1 MNIESIYYQEIRGY
15 KPLSPSEESS
25 LFERMH
31 AGDISARE
39 SLIHSHLRLVVTMA
53 KNPKWK
59 HQAELLDL
67 IQEGNIGL
75 IQAVDSFDPRSDSSF
90 AGFACICIRHSMLN
104 FMRKR
109 YDELLVLDTL
119 VFEDSE
125 EYVTE
130 ADMVVDEATV
140 LGDASF
146 VSAEEQLLANERR
159 SHLQD
164 ALEHLPRREREVLEL
179 LYGIGVR
186 QAMSLH
192 EVSMLLDISPARICQ
207 IRDDAL
213 SKLR

>member
-1 MNIESIYYQEIRGY
+1 MYYNEIRGY
-15 KPLSPSEESS
+15 KPLSPTEEQS

-39 SLIHSHLRLVVTMA
+39 SLIHSYLRLVVTMA

-75 IQAVDSFDPRSDSSF
+75 MQAVDCFDPRSDSSF
-90 AGFACICIRHSMLN
+90 AGFACVCIRHSMLN

-109 YDELLVLDTL
+109 YDELLVLDTPA
-119 VFEDSE
+119 FEDSE

-140 LGDASF
+140 LGDVSF
-146 VSAEEQLLANERR
+146 VNAEEQLLADERR
-159 SHLQD
+159 IHLLD

-186 QAMSLH
+186 QAMRLH
-192 EVSMLLDISPARICQ
+192 EVSMLLGVSTESVRHL
-207 IRDDAL
+207 RDEAL
-213 SKLR
+213 RKLKNS